1 MQTRTHKFV
10 NALQTHV
17 HSVAHW
23 CILDQNNMKTKHER
37 VSRTAVEHV
46 LGLKVARVS
55 VQNKHGSFSHP
66 NIIRILLARHNQPTK
81 HFNTLSRLTYIRALK
96 YYHVCRL
103 AALFVLPYKQLYSVG
118 VRS

>member
-1 MQTRTHKFV
+1 MHPSGLKHTWMQTRTHKFV

-55 VQNKHGSFSHP
+55 AKQTRLILTPKHY
-66 NIIRILLARHNQPTK
+66 T
-81 HFNTLSRLTYIRALK
+81 HFISEA
-96 YYHVCRL
+96 
-103 AALFVLPYKQLYSVG
+103 
-118 VRS
+118 